1 MKKKH
6 RAAIAIL
13 IVLAVAMLSGSS
25 QHLLAAS
32 TIQNSIKIVLMLRAL
47 KVARLVRR
55 WSHRQLVPLFH
66 GAALAQAHETAASW

>member
-47 KVARLVRR
+47 KVARLVHR
-55 WSHRQLVPLFH
+55 WSHRQLVPLPWWFCRSK
-66 GAALAQAHETAASW
+66 L